1 MMKVAK
7 LTYLG

>member
-1 MMKVAK
+1 MAK